1 MSEFKKQVEGFATKA
16 IHVEQETDSW
26 SGKQVVQPIVTTTI
40 IRQEEPDSFLPHHYG
55 RTSNTTRSLLE
66 KCLASLDNGN
76 YCLAF
81 SSGQAAAASV
91 TSILA
96 SGDHVLCAEG
106 IYSGAPDILKSLED
120 KGIRFESVDFTDL
133 NNVRQG
139 IKTNTRM
146 IWMESITNPLLNVL
160 DIEGVCEI
168 AHSHPNVVVVVD
180 NTFLTSY
187 YQRPLELGAD
197 IVLYSLSKYLSGH
210 SDLIM
215 GAIVLNDPE
224 IYARLKYVQQTH
236 GAISSP
242 FDCYQAQRSLKTLA
256 VRMKQHGKSA
266 YKIAQFLSTHPAIEK
281 VLHPALPSH
290 PQHHLALKQSYGHSG
305 IISFYVK
312 GGYKNTRKFLL
323 ALRIIM
329 LCGSLGGVESV
340 ASIPAFWWADGKNLD
355 QLATLGITSNF
366 VRLSVGLEDCNDLI
380 RDLERALNLSQTT
393 GLTILRDGVSCVE
406 YIYSR
411 CMCAVKQRTS
421 NEYSVLLQKV
431 IRYGLFH

>member
-16 IHVEQETDSW
+16 IHVEQETASW
-26 SGKQVVQPIVTTTI
+26 SDHQIVQPIVTTSI
-40 IRQEEPDSFLPHHYG
+40 FRQEEPNRKLPHFYG
-55 RTSNTTRSLLE
+55 RYGNPTRSLLE
-66 KCLASLDNGN
+66 KNLATLDNGD

-81 SSGQAAAASV
+81 SSGQATASSV
-91 TSILA
+91 TSILE

-106 IYSGAPDILKSLED
+106 VYSGTPEILKNLKG
-120 KGIRFESVDFTDL
+120 KGIQFDLVDFTDL

-139 IKTNTRM
+139 IKANTRM

-160 DIEGVCEI
+160 DVEEVCGI
-168 AHSHPNVVVVVD
+168 GHSHPNVIVVVD

-197 IVLYSLSKYLSGH
+197 IVLYSLSKYLGGH

-215 GAIVLNDPE
+215 GAIVLNDGE
-224 IYARLKYVQQTH
+224 LYSRLKYVQQTH
-236 GAISSP
+236 GAIPSP

-305 IISFYVK
+305 MIAFYVK
-312 GGYKNTRKFLL
+312 GGYKNTKKFLQSTKSNNL
-323 ALRIIM
+323 M
-329 LCGSLGGVESV
+329 WKS
-340 ASIPAFWWADGKNLD
+340 WW
-355 QLATLGITSNF
+355 
-366 VRLSVGLEDCNDLI
+366 C
-380 RDLERALNLSQTT
+380 
-393 GLTILRDGVSCVE
+393 
-406 YIYSR
+406 
-411 CMCAVKQRTS
+411 
-421 NEYSVLLQKV
+421 
-431 IRYGLFH
+431 